1 MPIFRTD
8 PHHGISGSSS
18 SITPE
23 VLQDRMCAS
32 LVWAG
37 LQGELRSHMFFQS
50 LPTSM
55 AAGFVLSAEHNLFN
69 CGYGGDGGSNRH
81 LCSPPGR
88 SSRCVPGCGPF
99 CDEGG
104 GGQCSTKLKDLT
116 GLLEYQAAGGARTGT
131 NEMVFD
137 QATFERYLPHSVDAI
152 WWDPQRSDGSRE
164 KVIHQRLCHEFK
176 LGTKGGC
183 SLPLVRLLQGGAG
196 PIFSV

>member
-1 MPIFRTD
+1 MLSPEHNYEHKPPQLRIRRRRWEQSASVF
-8 PHHGISGSSS
+8 SGSVEQVRTWPWS
-18 SITPE
+18 
-23 VLQDRMCAS
+23 VLR
-32 LVWAG
+32 
-37 LQGELRSHMFFQS
+37 R
-50 LPTSM
+50 
-55 AAGFVLSAEHNLFN
+55 
-69 CGYGGDGGSNRH
+69 
-81 LCSPPGR
+81 GR
-88 SSRCVPGCGPF
+88 GRRAK
-99 CDEGG
+99 
-104 GGQCSTKLKDLT
+104 CSTKLKNLT